1 MGSAGECPD
10 ANVGKMWEFPAG
22 WGCVGVE
29 FFPFVWI
36 FYTVGGVCLWIMMG
50 CVCGKCLVFC
60 GLAGCAGNRYKGHVF
75 CRCFFIGTI
84 INDLIQ

>member
-36 FYTVGGVCLWIMMG
+36 FYTVGGGASVDNDG
-50 CVCGKCLVFC
+50 
-60 GLAGCAGNRYKGHVF
+60 AHV
-75 CRCFFIGTI
+75 G
-84 INDLIQ
+84 